1 MLRKGGEPL
10 NDSNF
15 TAQNR
20 VRMKHV
26 SLGLNIVLVAA
37 VAVLFYLHFSGKK
50 SVAAQTMDTKSIPS
64 GNSRIAYFEID
75 SIQTQFEYYK
85 EIQKGLEAKDQE
97 VTKQLNALKSAFAT
111 KYQDLQRNA
120 QSLTQAELASRQQE
134 LQQMDKTY
142 TSKEHM
148 LTSELQEESIRK
160 RQDVQKK
167 IKEFLEE
174 YNKTKGYTYIFSN
187 LPDLLYYKDT
197 AYDITND
204 VVKGLNQKYKKK

>member
-1 MLRKGGEPL
+1 
-10 NDSNF
+10 
-15 TAQNR
+15 
-20 VRMKHV
+20 MKNV
-26 SLGLNIVLVAA
+26 SLGLNVVLVLA

-50 SVAAQTMDTKSIPS
+50 ATVQAVDTKSIPVGS
-64 GNSRIAYFEID
+64 FKIAYFEID

-97 VTKQLNALKSAFAT
+97 VTRQLNALKNAFAA
-111 KYQDLQRNA
+111 KYQELQRSA

-142 TSKEHM
+142 QGKEQM

-167 IKEFLEE
+167 IKEFLEA
-174 YNKTKGYTYIFSN
+174 YNKDKGYSYIFSN
-187 LPDLLYYKDT
+187 LSDLLYFKDT
-197 AYDITND
+197 AYDITKD
-204 VVKGLNQKYKKK
+204 VVNGLNQKYKKK